1 MTNPITLLLRGAIHV
16 YRLCLAPL
24 IPGQCRYLPSCSHYG
39 LEAMQLHGPIH
50 GSWLT
55 LRRLLRCHPWGGH
68 GHDPVP
74 RTYPSHPAGPMA
86 DRPLTSRQPTY
97 KIDKATPHV

>member
-1 MTNPITLLLRGAIHV
+1 MTNLATLLLRGAIHV

-24 IPGQCRYLPSCSHYG
+24 LPGHCRYLPSCSHYG
-39 LEAMQLHGPIH
+39 LEALQRHGPIH

-74 RTYPSHPAGPMA
+74 QTYLPHLARPSAGHPLAA
-86 DRPLTSRQPTY
+86 LRPTY
-97 KIDKATPHV
+97 KTDKATPHV